1 GTANT
6 VTGLVD
12 RGQDGGGPL
21 LRRQRFLF
29 HMGSLDPDSLLGAQL
44 RILRKAAPWVRTA
57 SPGSPGPAGA
67 PRLHLKLSTCPSG
80 GLLQTKTADWWRP
93 GAGRWWEVFDV
104 CPAADA
110 ARSAAPRPS
119 RRYDVLLSAGEQR
132 VTQAGVRNLLSRE
145 PHGSAFAPP
154 LRCWRS
160 QSLKVQRE
168 GGAVSREPR
177 GRSSLLR
184 LTSTLHPC
192 PSPGSSGSSRWI
204 NVPQRRRLMHLCVQ
218 CEVDSSAGGGG
229 DDRGHGLRGALQI
242 QQMAPLNVNFR
253 EMGWDDW
260 IIAPLEYQAFHCGGT
275 CDFPLRSHL
284 EPTNHA
290 IIQTLVHSLEPAST
304 PASCCVPTRLSPVSI
319 LFIDSA
325 NNVVYQYQDMAV
337 EACGCR

>member
-1 GTANT
+1 AGTANT

-29 HMGSLDPDSLLGAQL
+29 HVGSLDPDSLLGAQL

-67 PRLHLKLSTCPSG
+67 PRLRLKLSTCPSG
-80 GLLQTKTADWWRP
+80 DRQAEPLQTKTADWWRP
-93 GAGRWWEVFDV
+93 GAGRW
-104 CPAADA
+104 
-110 ARSAAPRPS
+110 
-119 RRYDVLLSAGEQR
+119 
-132 VTQAGVRNLLSRE
+132 
-145 PHGSAFAPP
+145 
-154 LRCWRS
+154 
-160 QSLKVQRE
+160 
-168 GGAVSREPR
+168 
-177 GRSSLLR
+177 
-184 LTSTLHPC
+184 
-192 PSPGSSGSSRWI
+192 
-204 NVPQRRRLMHLCVQ
+204 
-218 CEVDSSAGGGG
+218 
-229 DDRGHGLRGALQI
+229 
-242 QQMAPLNVNFR
+242 

-325 NNVVYQYQDMAV
+325 NNVVYQHVPGHGGGGLRLPLARTSPPPQVRRATFAPGSSRVTPRYHGYRALV
-337 EACGCR
+337 RPT

>member
-1 GTANT
+1 AGTANT

-80 GLLQTKTADWWRP
+80 DQQADCSRPRQLIGGGPVPVAGGRSLTSGKFLKVQGNESSSSAWSWWLRRREGGVSLDLRAPCSPGPAAPPRRRPSSWLRAERRTPPVLQRDP
-93 GAGRWWEVFDV
+93 GAQPERLPLPAS
-104 CPAADA
+104 PAADA
-110 ARSAAPRPS
+110 ARSAAPRG
-119 RRYDVLLSAGEQR
+119 AG
-132 VTQAGVRNLLSRE
+132 G
-145 PHGSAFAPP
+145 PAPP
-154 LRCWRS
+154 PPAPQPPQARC
-160 QSLKVQRE
+160 
-168 GGAVSREPR
+168 
-177 GRSSLLR
+177 
-184 LTSTLHPC
+184 H
-192 PSPGSSGSSRWI
+192 
-204 NVPQRRRLMHLCVQ
+204 RRRLQ
-218 CEVDSSAGGGG
+218 
-229 DDRGHGLRGALQI
+229 
-242 QQMAPLNVNFR
+242 VNFR

-275 CDFPLRSHL
+275 CDFRLRSHL

-325 NNVVYQYQDMAV
+325 NNVVYQQYQDMAV
-337 EACGCR
+337 G